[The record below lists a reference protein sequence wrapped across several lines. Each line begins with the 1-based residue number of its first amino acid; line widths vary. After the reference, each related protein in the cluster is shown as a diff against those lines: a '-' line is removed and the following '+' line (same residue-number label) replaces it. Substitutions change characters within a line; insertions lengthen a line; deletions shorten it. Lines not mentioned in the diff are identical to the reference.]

1 VHCQEASLQC
11 QYTEY
16 KKRGPHKG
24 YVRLLEE
31 RLVQL
36 ERRLTSA
43 GAEIPPPISG
53 SCSGSV
59 TSPVLQQHYEQDQQ
73 IERYSPIQKQGELH
87 VIDGD
92 LIDYTKTV

>member
-1 VHCQEASLQC
+1 VHCQDANLQC

-43 GAEIPPPISG
+43 GAEIPPPISA
-53 SCSGSV
+53 SSSGSI
-59 TSPVLQQHYEQDQQ
+59 TSPVIQQQYKQDQQ
-73 IERYSPIQKQGELH
+73 IPRYSPIQRQGKLL
-87 VIDGD
+87 VFC
-92 LIDYTKTV
+92 